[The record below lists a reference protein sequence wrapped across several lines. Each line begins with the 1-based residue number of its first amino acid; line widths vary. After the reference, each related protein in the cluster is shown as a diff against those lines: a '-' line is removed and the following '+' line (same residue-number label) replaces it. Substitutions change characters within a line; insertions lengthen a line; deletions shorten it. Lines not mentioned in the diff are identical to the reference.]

1 MRIVDVSAFY
11 APQGGGVKTYVE
23 RKLIAAAEA
32 GHELIVIA
40 PGEIDAFH
48 EILPGGILTS
58 IASPILPFDRR
69 YRYFG
74 DEAALHRAI
83 SSWRPDMIEASS
95 PWSSA
100 SMVARW
106 SGAAPRS
113 LVMHADPLSAYAY
126 RWFGRIASIA
136 TIDRRFDRFWQH
148 LRRLD
153 GGFDRVVCASAD
165 LTARLTAGG
174 LRGAITI
181 PMGVEPGVF
190 SPTLRD
196 DILRSAMLA
205 RCGLD
210 PTATLIVGVGRYSP
224 EKRWGMVIDAAMAAG
239 MATPVG
245 LILIGDGRSRR
256 ALVAQASGCPHVI
269 VGDAIRDRDAL
280 AALMASAD
288 AVVHGCEAETFCMVA
303 AEARASGTPVIVPDR
318 GGAADHATNA
328 SSVRYAAASGDALRD
343 AIMAFSHQRIAPRA
357 GILQHHVRLM
367 DEHFSDLFALY
378 EDLRTPL
385 RRAA

>member
-32 GHELIVIA
+32 GHELVVIA

-48 EILPGGILTS
+48 EIVPGGILAS

-74 DEAALHRAI
+74 NEAALHRAI
-83 SSWRPDMIEASS
+83 SSWRPDMVEASS

-106 SGAAPRS
+106 PGGAPRS

-153 GGFDRVVCASAD
+153 ADFDRVVCASAD
-165 LTARLTAGG
+165 LTRRLKAGG
-174 LRGAITI
+174 LRGPITI

-190 SPTLRD
+190 SPSLRD
-196 DILRSAMLA
+196 GCLRADMLA

-210 PTATLIVGVGRYSP
+210 SAATLIVGVGRYSP

-239 MATPVG
+239 MAVPVG
-245 LILIGDGRSRR
+245 LVLIGGGRSRR
-256 ALVAQASGCPHVI
+256 ALITQASGCPHVI
-269 VGDAIRDRDAL
+269 VGEAIRDRGAL
-280 AALMASAD
+280 ATVMASAD

-318 GGAADHATNA
+318 GGAADHATGA
-328 SSVRYAAASGDALRD
+328 PSVQYAAASGDALRD
-343 AIMAFSHQRIAPRA
+343 AIMAFSDQRFAPRVDR
-357 GILQHHVRLM
+357 LQHRVRMM

-378 EDLRTPL
+378 GDLRIPL
-385 RRAA
+385 PRAA